1 MVTFVSHRVCTLEP
15 NLPIFT
21 QTVTDHPRAARL
33 RYLQRAH
40 PDKPANA
47 MRQGYG
53 PQPSDLFL
61 ALNES
66 VSATYLAELC
76 RRAYFVYYDDAMPC
90 NNDPPLLFREW
101 QKGYADEYE
110 EVNRQVEDAQIGY
123 VDKQQ
128 GHRRRRNR
136 PHRLNLR
143 ESARYGSDSYSDAGE
158 VVPASGGLSA
168 AVSSFGKA
176 MSPRLG
182 VRMQAR

>member
-1 MVTFVSHRVCTLEP
+1 MYAWADWAHRPSLRVPDLY
-15 NLPIFT
+15 
-21 QTVTDHPRAARL
+21 PRAARL

-40 PDKPANA
+40 PDDPANA

-66 VSATYLAELC
+66 LSATYLAELY
-76 RRAYFVYYDDAMPC
+76 RRACFVYYDNAMPC

-101 QKGYADEYE
+101 QKEYADEYE
-110 EVNRQVEDAQIGY
+110 EVKRQVEETQIGY
-123 VDKQQ
+123 IDKQH
-128 GHRRRRNR
+128 GHGRGRNR

-143 ESARYGSDSYSDAGE
+143 ESARYSSDSYGDAGQVGPE
-158 VVPASGGLSA
+158 GGGLSA

-182 VRMQAR
+182 VRRQAR